1 MANIT
6 IFGKGKMGQTIG
18 GLLESGGHTID
29 YIDLEGLQGRK
40 VADIV
45 LLAVRYDAIAGL
57 IEENKEHFVGKILID
72 ISNPVNFETWDEL
85 VVPAGTSSAEQIAEE
100 LPDTKVIKAFN
111 TSSAMML
118 QTKNVGEGHIPVVH
132 IASDHE
138 DAKKVLTDII
148 ASTGL
153 DSVDVGD
160 LKRAREMEALGF
172 LQMRL
177 TKDQKV
183 SPTGGYLL
191 IK

>member
-1 MANIT
+1 MIMANIT

-29 YIDLEGLQGRK
+29 YIDLEGLQVRK

-45 LLAVRYDAIAGL
+45 LLAVRYDAIAGQV
-57 IEENKEHFVGKILID
+57 EENKEHFVGKILIN

-85 VVPAGTSSAEQIAEE
+85 VVPAGTSSA
-100 LPDTKVIKAFN
+100 
-111 TSSAMML
+111 MML

-132 IASDHE
+132 MASDHD

>member
-1 MANIT
+1 MIN
-6 IFGKGKMGQTIG
+6 
-18 GLLESGGHTID
+18 
-29 YIDLEGLQGRK
+29 
-40 VADIV
+40 
-45 LLAVRYDAIAGL
+45 
-57 IEENKEHFVGKILID
+57 

-85 VVPAGTSSAEQIAEE
+85 VVPAGTSSA
-100 LPDTKVIKAFN
+100 
-111 TSSAMML
+111 MML

-132 IASDHE
+132 MASDHD